1 MRKLITL
8 TLCLFCTI
16 IITAQSLDEI
26 VKNYSAAMKTSQL
39 ANIKTIKI
47 TGKMSSMGM
56 EMPMTLIMKNPN
68 KIKVVYSLNGQE
80 IVSVYDGVKGYTKNV
95 GATAP
100 VELTGDQL
108 KQVQNNNVF
117 QNELMT
123 YYKSG
128 KLALEGEEVVN
139 GKPAYRIK
147 ATLDGGNTAYMAIDK
162 STYYL
167 VKTSTKVSQMG
178 QVMTVDSFMSDYA
191 DIQGVVMPKKTT
203 ASTEGMEMA
212 VINFDKVE
220 VNIPVE
226 DSEFSIK

>member
-1 MRKLITL
+1 
-8 TLCLFCTI
+8 
-16 IITAQSLDEI
+16 
-26 VKNYSAAMKTSQL
+26 MKTSQL
-39 ANIKTIKI
+39 ANVKTIKI

-95 GATAP
+95 GSAAP

-117 QNELMT
+117 QNELIT

-128 KLALEGEEVVN
+128 KLSLDGEEVVN
-139 GKPAYRIK
+139 GKPAYKIK
-147 ATLDGGNTAYMAIDK
+147 ATLDGGNTAYMSIDK

-167 VKTSTKVSQMG
+167 VKTSAKVSQMG
-178 QVMTVDSFMSDYA
+178 QVMTVDSFMSDYV
-191 DIQGVVMPKKTT
+191 DIQGVVMPKKTS

-220 VNIPVE
+220 VNIPVD